1 MKNDHSKI
9 FIETTL
15 KNIFAFFKNMNLL
28 DWGLAV
34 FFTALVAFATQ
45 NLFLLVAGCSVFP
58 SGWLSCSLPKNAE
71 TRLLAQIKIL
81 IITTDNHPAIGE

>member
-1 MKNDHSKI
+1 MTIKNF

-45 NLFLLVAGCSVFP
+45 NLFPPRGWMLGIPIGLALLFIAKKRRDALTGSNQNP
-58 SGWLSCSLPKNAE
+58 
-71 TRLLAQIKIL
+71 
-81 IITTDNHPAIGE
+81 DNHNR